1 MLKNTFLRSILL
13 LVFVLFGTIAQAATD
28 CAKVTEIP
36 AVECQAL
43 IAIYNS
49 TDGTHWKNNTG
60 WNVTNT
66 PCSWYGIMCGNGHVT
81 RLNLHHNQLKGSM
94 PAELANLIYLE
105 VIRLHNNQLRGFI
118 LDKLGKMKHLWFLYQ
133 GNNLL

>member
-1 MLKNTFLRSILL
+1 VLVLL
-13 LVFVLFGTIAQAATD
+13 GNLAQAATD

-36 AVECQAL
+36 AAECQAL

-66 PCSWYGIMCGNGHVT
+66 PCSWYGISCKNGHVT
-81 RLNLHHNQLKGSM
+81 RLH
-94 PAELANLIYLE
+94 
-105 VIRLHNNQLRGFI
+105 LHNNELTGFI
-118 LDKLGKMKHLWFLYQ
+118 LDKLGNMKHLWFLYL